1 MGGRTLRF
9 SATEMPMPT
18 IHVPGDG
25 HVTPIPLADGT
36 TWAEYSDA
44 KIKKTLER
52 ALFILKHNIRGMK
65 PCNTC
70 FSALPGGRTFDQVID
85 DASIFISFDP
95 SGPNSGVTN
104 AVGGKEVTISASE
117 FRGGRWTVAAT
128 LVHELAHVNGAGTTT
143 LDAEN
148 TLKCC
153 GLFGLFRAG
162 SIGMQDIE
170 DDDGPRYA

>member
-1 MGGRTLRF
+1 
-9 SATEMPMPT
+9 MPT

-25 HVTPIPLADGT
+25 HATPAPLADGT
-36 TWAEYSDA
+36 TWGEYSDP

-52 ALFILKHNIRGMK
+52 ALFILKHNVRGMK

-70 FSALPGGRTFDQVID
+70 FAALPGGRTFDAVIA
-85 DASIFISFDP
+85 DASIFISFDA

-104 AVGGKEVTISASE
+104 AVGGKEVTIGASE

-128 LVHELAHVNGAGTTT
+128 LVHELAHTNGASGAT

-153 GLFGLFRAG
+153 GLFGLFRPG
-162 SIGMQDIE
+162 SIGMRDDDEE
-170 DDDGPRYA
+170 DDDGLRYA

>member
-1 MGGRTLRF
+1 MSPPSHSRMELLGLNI
-9 SATEMPMPT
+9 PT
-18 IHVPGDG
+18 QKSRK
-25 HVTPIPLADGT
+25 LWNA
-36 TWAEYSDA
+36 
-44 KIKKTLER
+44 

-104 AVGGKEVTISASE
+104 AVGGKEVTVSASE

-128 LVHELAHVNGAGTTT
+128 LVHELAHVSGAGTTT

>member
-1 MGGRTLRF
+1 
-9 SATEMPMPT
+9 MPT

-25 HVTPIPLADGT
+25 HATPVALADGT
-36 TWAEYSDA
+36 TWGEYTDP

-70 FSALPGGRTFDQVID
+70 FSALPGGKSFDDVID

-104 AVGGKEVTISASE
+104 AVGGKEITISAGE

-128 LVHELAHVNGAGTTT
+128 LVHELAHTNGASGTT
-143 LDAEN
+143 LDAER

-153 GLFGLFRAG
+153 GLWGLFRPG
-162 SIGMQDIE
+162 SIGMQDQDKE